1 MSIIVEYENQLAYE
15 VERRLNDVLKV
26 ITWADAFSTENST
39 ARLNQIILG
48 HQRTERIQYTTDAQ
62 TGHVLYWKRYFFE
75 IRVELLTLKNHQK
88 ALDLLEQI
96 LDDVLAGYQ
105 PFAEIFPFVP
115 QDSGNATRNKANG
128 SWIYSASG
136 YANVLS
142 NIKTLTPLKSASDVP
157 LKLVQIAFRQAES
170 TQDFAIFTKQ

>member
-1 MSIIVEYENQLAYE
+1 MSIIVEYENQLAFE
-15 VERRLNDVLKV
+15 IEHRLNDVLKV
-26 ITWADAFSTENST
+26 LTWADAFSTENST
-39 ARLNQIILG
+39 ARSNQIIIG
-48 HQRTERIQYTTDAQ
+48 HQRTERIQYATDAQ
-62 TGHVLYWKRYFFE
+62 TGHYLYWKRYYFE
-75 IRVELLTLKNHQK
+75 IRLELFTLKNHQK

-128 SWIYSASG
+128 SWVYSASG
-136 YANVLS
+136 YANVMS
-142 NIKTLTPLKSASDVP
+142 NVKTLTPLKPVSNVP

-170 TQDFAIFTKQ
+170 TQDFAKFVKE